1 MNFTNKTTTLLIS
14 IAVAHVV
21 SPASA
26 AGPTTVRTPNN
37 LKNAVVLY
45 DSAKAPAVP
54 NRVAAQSIPNSKM
67 PADTIC
73 NVESRVAYGDPAPHT
88 GGGTLGTIAPF
99 FDTTINSSGN
109 VAFGST
115 VVGSDRNQGFFISN
129 SDGTVNAVAIG
140 CGDFGGGGDTTS
152 VCGDP
157 SPIGGKISGLFFYT
171 PSINNAGDVVF
182 ISDVNGGSARRALFV
197 FHAATRTLEK
207 VAAPGD
213 PSPIGGVFDSVSPG
227 VISNSGKVF
236 FLALPTPGSFD
247 SDLFMWENGVVTKV
261 AATGDPAPGGG
272 TYSIIGSQSVGY
284 VDGTSMPIGPLPDIN
299 DSDVITFRA
308 IVSGGITDRGIIV
321 RTNGVDQWYVKVP
334 DPTPAGGTYL
344 SMEAPSINNAGQVS
358 FFADYHPTPD
368 TFNSGWFAGAPGNWR
383 KVLVFGDSVDGG
395 EVLGLAISNNPEHEI
410 DAAGN
415 VFVWANLDSNGTEDR
430 LLYSLTDG
438 SLLVVARNGDPTPL
452 GGTFNGMSP
461 WPTIDKENGG
471 IFGAYTPG
479 AQGGVL
485 NAYFTFEHCADAITL
500 QARVKGQGTN
510 HNVQLKW
517 SPADGGRVS
526 LIRNG
531 SAIGNTTDDGRVTD
545 KLGTQTG
552 SFTYKICET
561 DSGDC
566 SNEVTVTIP

>member
-54 NRVAAQSIPNSKM
+54 NRVAVQSIPNSKM

-334 DPTPAGGTYL
+334 DPTPIGGTYL

-368 TFNSGWFAGAPGNWR
+368 TINSGWFAGAPGNWR
-383 KVLVFGDSVDGG
+383 KVLVFFDSVDGG
-395 EVLGLAISNNPEHEI
+395 QVLGLALSNNPEHEI
-410 DAAGN
+410 DNAGN
-415 VFVWANLDSNGTEDR
+415 VFLWANLDSNGAEDR

-452 GGTFNGMSP
+452 GGTFNGLSP
-461 WPTIDKENGG
+461 WPTINKENGG

-479 AQGGVL
+479 AQNGVL
-485 NAYFTFEHCADAITL
+485 NAYFTFERCADAITL
-500 QARVKGQGTN
+500 QARVKTQGSN

-526 LIRNG
+526 LTRNG
-531 SAIGNTTDDGRVTD
+531 SNLGNTTDDGRLTD
-545 KLGTQTG
+545 KLGNQTG
-552 SFTYKICET
+552 TFTYQVCET

>member
-1 MNFTNKTTTLLIS
+1 MNLTNKTTTLLIS
-14 IAVAHVV
+14 VLIVNAPA
-21 SPASA
+21 PASA
-26 AGPTTVRTPNN
+26 AGPRTVRTPDN
-37 LKNAVVLY
+37 LKNAIVVY

-54 NRVAAQSIPNSKM
+54 NRVAVQSIPNSQI

-73 NVESRVAYGDPAPHT
+73 NLASRVAYGDPAPRT
-88 GGGTLGTIAPF
+88 GGGTLGTVAPF

-109 VAFGST
+109 VTFGST
-115 VVGSDRNQGFFISN
+115 VVGSDRNQGFFTSN
-129 SDGTVNAVAIG
+129 SDGSVNAVVIG

-171 PSINNAGDVVF
+171 PSINDAGDVVF

-197 FHAATRTLEK
+197 FRAATRTLEK

-247 SDLFMWENGVVTKV
+247 SDLFMWDNGVVTKV

-284 VDGTSMPIGPLPDIN
+284 VDGTTMPIGPLPDIN
-299 DSDVITFRA
+299 DSDQITFRA

-334 DPTPAGGTYL
+334 DPTPIGGTYL

-368 TFNSGWFAGAPGNWR
+368 TINSGWFAGAPGNWR
-383 KVLVFGDSVDGG
+383 KVLVFFDSVDGG
-395 EVLGLAISNNPEHEI
+395 QVLGLALSNNPEHEI

-430 LLYSLTDG
+430 LLLNLTDG

-461 WPTIDKENGG
+461 WPTINKENGG

-479 AQGGVL
+479 AQNGIL
-485 NAYFTFEHCADAITL
+485 NSYFTFERCPDAIAL
-500 QARVKGQGTN
+500 QARVKTHGTN

-517 SPADGGRVS
+517 SPADGGTMR

-531 SAIGNTTDDGRVTD
+531 ATIGNTADDGSAKD

-552 SFTYKICET
+552 SFTYQVCET

>member
-1 MNFTNKTTTLLIS
+1 MKLIAKAITLLTLILAVNAASPAGAGGLTTLRT
-14 IAVAHVV
+14 HDN
-21 SPASA
+21 PRN
-26 AGPTTVRTPNN
+26 TVIF
-37 LKNAVVLY
+37 Y
-45 DSAKAPAVP
+45 DSAKTPTIP
-54 NRVAAQSIPNSKM
+54 NRVATKSIPSSQM

-73 NVESRVAYGDPAPHT
+73 NLASRIAYGDPAPHT
-88 GGGTLGTIAPF
+88 GGGTLGTVAPF
-99 FDTTINSSGN
+99 FDTTINSAGS
-109 VAFGST
+109 VAFGAP
-115 VVGSDRNQGFFISN
+115 VNGSSRNQGFFVSN
-129 SDGTVNAVAIG
+129 PNGTVNAVAIG

-171 PSINNAGDVVF
+171 PSINDAGDVVF

-247 SDLFMWENGVVTKV
+247 SDLFMWEHGVVTKV

-284 VDGTSMPIGPLPDIN
+284 VDGTTMPIGPLPDIN
-299 DSDVITFRA
+299 DSDQIAFRA

-334 DPTPAGGTYL
+334 DPTPIGGTYL

-358 FFADYHPTPD
+358 FFADYHPTP
-368 TFNSGWFAGAPGNWR
+368 TTINSGWFAGAPGNWR
-383 KVLVFGDSVDGG
+383 KVLVFYDSVDGG
-395 EVLGLAISNNPEHEI
+395 QVLGLAISNNPEHEI
-410 DAAGN
+410 DDAGN

-430 LLYSLTDG
+430 LLVNLTDG
-438 SLLVVARNGDPTPL
+438 SLLVAARNGDPTPI

-461 WPTIDKENGG
+461 WPTINKENGG

-479 AQGGVL
+479 AQNGVL
-485 NAYFTFEHCADAITL
+485 NAYFTYEQCPDAITL
-500 QARVKGQGTN
+500 QARVQTQGAK
-510 HNVQLKW
+510 HKVQLKW
-517 SPADGGRVS
+517 SPADGGQVS
-526 LIRNG
+526 ITRNG
-531 SAIGNTTDDGRVTD
+531 ANIGNTADDGKTND

-552 SFTYKICET
+552 SFTYQLCET